1 MIIQRKDITNTLPNG
16 ILENGE
22 FSPDEG
28 GLALHMRGFYTIGE
42 LKAILQDL
50 IHCDASYQ
58 AQQLMNDQSWFIGVN
73 MKNSVLDVLSAI
85 AIGLCLCIGLL
96 AYFDVLVK

>member
-58 AQQLMNDQSWFIGVN
+58 AQQLMNDQS
-73 MKNSVLDVLSAI
+73 
-85 AIGLCLCIGLL
+85 
-96 AYFDVLVK
+96 